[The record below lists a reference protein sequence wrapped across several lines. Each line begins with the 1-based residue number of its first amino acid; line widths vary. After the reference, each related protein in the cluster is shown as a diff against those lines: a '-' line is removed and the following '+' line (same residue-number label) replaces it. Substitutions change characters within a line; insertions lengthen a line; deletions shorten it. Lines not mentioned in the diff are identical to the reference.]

1 MHSSFPIS
9 ILGCL
14 TDRNPP
20 HDGGVAPRNV
30 AAPLAMLHPIS
41 VNTPARQDEHN
52 PPYFIRVCDSP
63 PLESTATTAKASPEC
78 EAPPLYQRDN
88 LTPLDATTDQQ
99 FIQWQQRRTG
109 ESTRRR
115 TPMAETISFEG
126 RRLMGDFSS
135 VDLATTTQFE
145 GSDISG
151 ATFTV
156 TQLQTLSFN
165 CLYVSDQQ
173 FIAFTQ
179 CNGFGQPMID
189 PGRLRIV
196 RFTGNEYDHTI
207 IEPQHI
213 DNAAFDDRP
222 IWVPPD
228 HHDQL
233 VQNGVSPNK
242 LLDANGAEVSL

>member
-20 HDGGVAPRNV
+20 HDWGVAPSNV

-41 VNTPARQDEHN
+41 VNTPSRNAT
-52 PPYFIRVCDSP
+52 PPFVRGCDSP

-115 TPMAETISFEG
+115 TPMAETISFQN
-126 RRLMGDFSS
+126 RRLMGDFSA
-135 VDLATTTQFE
+135 VDFASRHQFE
-145 GSDISG
+145 GSDISE
-151 ATFTV
+151 ATFKV
-156 TQLQTLSFN
+156 TQLQTMSFN

-173 FIAFTQ
+173 FIAFTK
-179 CNGFGQPMID
+179 CDAFGNPMID
-189 PGRLRIV
+189 PSMLRIV
-196 RFTGNEYDHTI
+196 RFTGNEYDPTI
-207 IEPQHI
+207 IFPQHI

-222 IWVPPD
+222 IWVPPY

-233 VQNGVSPNK
+233 IQNGVSPYK